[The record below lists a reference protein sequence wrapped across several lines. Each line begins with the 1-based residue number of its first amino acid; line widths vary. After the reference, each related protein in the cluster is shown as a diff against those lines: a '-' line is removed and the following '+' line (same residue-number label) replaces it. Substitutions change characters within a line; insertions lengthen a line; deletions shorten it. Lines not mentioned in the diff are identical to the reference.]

1 LLAIRHQISDAPQAI
16 PLLIFI
22 GQFQYILE
30 LTAFLLRLGLRSL
43 MAIQVT
49 TRGPSAVAGSLGQ
62 GRQRLASRQEKA
74 NPQPEHAP
82 ARPARIGED
91 LPESERP

>member
-1 LLAIRHQISDAPQAI
+1 
-16 PLLIFI
+16 
-22 GQFQYILE
+22 
-30 LTAFLLRLGLRSL
+30 
-43 MAIQVT
+43 
-49 TRGPSAVAGSLGQ
+49 VAGSLGQ